1 MADAKSMER
10 IVLKVLSGVQAGAEV
25 SLPPGEY
32 TLGSGAEDDI
42 QFVDVSLKPKHA
54 RLRLGAGK
62 IEIIGTSGTLTTAN
76 GLSLAADAD
85 DWQEIEPLD
94 VITAGTMR
102 FALGLPS
109 ANWTSLG
116 DAVAP
121 EGGADHPRARRRPGG
136 PQQAAK
142 RMPAGRL
149 RQYALPVVLLA
160 LVGGSA
166 AYLLSSS
173 GDRTQTSV
181 AAKLTDL
188 QLARQAFDAFVFG
201 RTIQLKQEVD
211 GTIYAS
217 GYVESP
223 VERRALM
230 GAVEKAGLQVRF
242 RVSVLQ
248 SMRSEVDNLIKAS
261 KLPLTFQLTENG
273 TLVLEGLILKE
284 EVMQKFVDRLTTD
297 VTGIAQFENHVRTAK
312 SLLAEIEKLGRMAQ
326 IDQYVVLRLD
336 NDLIEINGILPA
348 DKTDA
353 WVGFLQSYSRRFGKD
368 IALRSFVQLQNANGT
383 LTQADL
389 KDLRPIFIGPTPAG
403 SHDLQLDIDRLKQ
416 GLYGLT
422 DVFVGLDKRTP
433 IPGTE
438 PPGSTPLAL
447 RDPAGINAPTP
458 ALPAAKVVITD
469 SIPRNKT
476 SQLETRREH
485 DEVADLVTR
494 ANQMIDGWLTGQPND
509 LQAAMDKVAQTRASL
524 DPTRKGPEQLSRA
537 EIAARYLPVFTGDI
551 KRADND
557 PDRCWTGSRLT
568 VKNLPIALFWLDIF
582 SVSTALSLDTMSRD
596 EQSFVLEAALNPHAV
611 AQCLQRVKS
620 PSEAA
625 QHSVYLAEA
634 ARNPDFVRYVTRN
647 LKSMPLDVSGANLAG
662 TRFLQTRDGAK
673 MPEGAAADGESRV
686 AMVGELGVALQTD
699 KAYSIVI
706 YGGALN
712 WMLSAR

>member
-1 MADAKSMER
+1 MRVYAPDGASFQLRVRRSSRREARPSKTSDHTGCCDWPGLSAARPKPMPQDAHMPNFYARLNSGLIGSNLHLRRGLDDGPEARHGQALSNLLALYTIDHPLVPTRGLRMSGAEKNGFGFRDEPVYSIRLTEPRCERAPMADAKSMER

-54 RLRLGAGK
+54 RLRLGGGK

-85 DWQEIEPLD
+85 GWQEIEPLD

-102 FALGLPS
+102 FALGLPR

-121 EGGADHPRARRRPGG
+121 EAGGDHPRARRRPGG
-136 PQQAAK
+136 SQQAAK
-142 RMPAGRL
+142 RMPAGRM

-188 QLARQAFDAFVFG
+188 QLARQAFDTFIFG
-201 RTIQLKQEVD
+201 KAIQLKQEVD

-261 KLPLTFQLTENG
+261 KLPLTFQLTEGG

-297 VTGIAQFENHVRTAK
+297 VTGIAQFENHIRTAK

-368 IALRSFVQLQNANGT
+368 I
-383 LTQADL
+383 
-389 KDLRPIFIGPTPAG
+389 
-403 SHDLQLDIDRLKQ
+403 
-416 GLYGLT
+416 
-422 DVFVGLDKRTP
+422 
-433 IPGTE
+433 
-438 PPGSTPLAL
+438 
-447 RDPAGINAPTP
+447 
-458 ALPAAKVVITD
+458 
-469 SIPRNKT
+469 
-476 SQLETRREH
+476 
-485 DEVADLVTR
+485 
-494 ANQMIDGWLTGQPND
+494 
-509 LQAAMDKVAQTRASL
+509 
-524 DPTRKGPEQLSRA
+524 
-537 EIAARYLPVFTGDI
+537 
-551 KRADND
+551 
-557 PDRCWTGSRLT
+557 
-568 VKNLPIALFWLDIF
+568 
-582 SVSTALSLDTMSRD
+582 
-596 EQSFVLEAALNPHAV
+596 
-611 AQCLQRVKS
+611 
-620 PSEAA
+620 
-625 QHSVYLAEA
+625 
-634 ARNPDFVRYVTRN
+634 
-647 LKSMPLDVSGANLAG
+647 
-662 TRFLQTRDGAK
+662 
-673 MPEGAAADGESRV
+673 
-686 AMVGELGVALQTD
+686 
-699 KAYSIVI
+699 
-706 YGGALN
+706 
-712 WMLSAR
+712 